1 MVPQEITEKP
11 TPEEVLK
18 LLPEGYELIPVSVK
32 EIDALLAEPIFFT
45 NASLDS
51 GLQLPPLAHSLVNRL
66 AKKGMP
72 TDEKYMPTN
81 ADALKVY
88 LRWAGKLE
96 EERRKHLPSASLRE
110 GVVHDLE
117 TYLVVVGILQVPYQQ
132 SKSK

>member
-1 MVPQEITEKP
+1 MTSDEITRIMGEGDKSVP
-11 TPEEVLK
+11 GYNIEMEV
-18 LLPEGYELIPVSVK
+18 
-32 EIDALLAEPIFFT
+32 LLAEPIFFT

-51 GLQLPPLAHSLVNRL
+51 GLQLPPLAHSLVNKLVR
-66 AKKGMP
+66 KDMP

-81 ADALKVY
+81 KDALTIY
-88 LRWAGKLE
+88 TRWAGKLE

-117 TYLVVVGILQVPYQQ
+117 TYLVAIGILPVPYQQ